1 MHQPFGTM
9 GSGSLAAMSILETNY
24 RDDLSEQEAID
35 LVKDAL
41 EAGIFHDLG
50 SGSNVNIYS
59 VKREGVTKY
68 EKYRVY
74 NKKEFTN
81 SDSYKFEK
89 GTTEV
94 LETIKRKFTDIKI
107 DTETITIKMDIS

>member
-9 GSGSLAAMSILETNY
+9 GSGSLAAMSVLETNY
-24 RDDLSEQEAID
+24 RDDLTEQETID

-68 EKYRVY
+68 EKYREY

-81 SDSYKFEK
+81 SDNYKFEK

-94 LETIKRKFTDIKI
+94 LETIIKKNKNIKI
-107 DTETITIKMDIS
+107 ESEVISIKMDLS